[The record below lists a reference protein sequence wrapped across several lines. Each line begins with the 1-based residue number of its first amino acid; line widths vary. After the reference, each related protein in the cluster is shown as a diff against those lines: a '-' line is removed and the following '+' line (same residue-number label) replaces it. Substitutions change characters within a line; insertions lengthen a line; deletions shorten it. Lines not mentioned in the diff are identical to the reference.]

1 MWFMKKKQVEERGI
15 VAAPAGGFYDIL
27 VNPFSA
33 KEPLRIATAYACIRL
48 LANSVSQTPLKDFL
62 YSADGKKAQ
71 DSTQLTTL
79 LRNPAPNVTYNSFMS
94 TMLTSMVGHGNAY
107 AYIVRDTYNT
117 PKELLFIPDN
127 RVSIQLMRQISNTH
141 YYTVTL
147 NDDTQLT
154 VYPEDMI
161 HFKNITIDGFTG
173 LSPVYYH
180 SLTIQVGAKAT
191 EYMNNF
197 IENSAAISGVIESE
211 ARLKPDAIKAIRDS
225 FGGTYGGAAKA
236 GKTAVLGDGLKFKQI
251 TPVSPLDVD
260 YINTRKLND
269 NDIMRIYGVPP
280 PMLGDIS
287 STYANTEQLALIYQ
301 RFTLNPMFEAI
312 QQELSLKLI
321 PTRNQ
326 STRKLEF
333 VPNLLKMATA
343 RDKAETLAILKRE
356 GVMTPNEVREE
367 YGYSKNVGGDE
378 ITLPLN
384 IANEKLHKE
393 VLTPKEDTQKQ
404 PAQSLSKENSDL
416 RAELGRI
423 KKQIRNS
430 K

>member
-127 RVSIQLMRQISNTH
+127 RVNIQLVRQISNTH

-154 VYPEDMI
+154 VYPEDMV

-312 QQELSLKLI
+312 QQEL
-321 PTRNQ
+321 
-326 STRKLEF
+326 
-333 VPNLLKMATA
+333 M
-343 RDKAETLAILKRE
+343 
-356 GVMTPNEVREE
+356 
-367 YGYSKNVGGDE
+367 
-378 ITLPLN
+378 
-384 IANEKLHKE
+384 
-393 VLTPKEDTQKQ
+393 
-404 PAQSLSKENSDL
+404 
-416 RAELGRI
+416 
-423 KKQIRNS
+423 
-430 K
+430 